1 MTRAGSRNLL
11 LHCRLRE
18 IRELK
23 DFLGSILRSVLEA
36 DVCLCDYQLFQRSFY
51 VKRRQE
57 LGLEA
62 NSATEASSAEEAKLR
77 AAPRP

>member
-1 MTRAGSRNLL
+1 M
-11 LHCRLRE
+11 
-18 IRELK
+18 
-23 DFLGSILRSVLEA
+23 RSVLEA